1 MRKIRR
7 HFHGLAFAV
16 GLLAA
21 FGATLSAGADL
32 KSPSLVK
39 TSLQIF
45 AGVYGDME
53 RKLAAKT
60 YERLPHENQEFQ
72 DGAAAMR
79 DAIASEPPAFKTQV
93 ETQLKKTLAASQH
106 VADTSATRDDAQVH
120 AALDAL
126 ATSLTD
132 LNGLFPESLRVAP
145 GSVPPPRGPHGPGG
159 SAGAAP
165 K

>member
-7 HFHGLAFAV
+7 HIHGLAVAV
-16 GLLAA
+16 GLLVALGVTVSDA
-21 FGATLSAGADL
+21 ADL

-45 AGVYGDME
+45 AGVYGDMQ

-60 YERLPHENQEFQ
+60 YERLPHENEEFQ

-79 DAIASEPPAFKTQV
+79 DAIANEPAAFKTQA

-126 ATSLTD
+126 AASLKD
-132 LNGLFPESLRVAP
+132 LNGLFPEDLRVEP
-145 GSVPPPRGPHGPGG
+145 GSVRPPRGPHGPGG
-159 SAGAAP
+159 PAGAAP

>member
-1 MRKIRR
+1 MRSI
-7 HFHGLAFAV
+7 HVHSFGLTLAV
-16 GLLAA
+16 SLLAA
-21 FGATLSAGADL
+21 LGATPSWGADL

-45 AGVYGDME
+45 AGVYGDMQ

-79 DAIASEPPAFKTQV
+79 DAIANEPAAFKAQV

-106 VADTSATRDDAQVH
+106 VADTSATRDEAQVH
-120 AALDAL
+120 GALDAL
-126 ATSLTD
+126 AGSLKQ
-132 LNGLFPESLRVAP
+132 LNGLFPESLRVEP
-145 GSVPPPRGPHGPGG
+145 GSVPPPRGPGGPP
-159 SAGAAP
+159 GAAP

>member
-7 HFHGLAFAV
+7 RVHGLAFAV
-16 GLLAA
+16 GLLAVL
-21 FGATLSAGADL
+21 TVTVSHGADL

-45 AGVYGDME
+45 AGVYGDMQ

-60 YERLPHENQEFQ
+60 YERLPHENEEFQ

-79 DAIASEPPAFKTQV
+79 DAIANEPAAFKTQV
-93 ETQLKKTLAASQH
+93 ESQLKKTLAASQH

-126 ATSLTD
+126 ATSLKD
-132 LNGLFPESLRVAP
+132 LNGLFPESLRVEP

-159 SAGAAP
+159 PAGAAP